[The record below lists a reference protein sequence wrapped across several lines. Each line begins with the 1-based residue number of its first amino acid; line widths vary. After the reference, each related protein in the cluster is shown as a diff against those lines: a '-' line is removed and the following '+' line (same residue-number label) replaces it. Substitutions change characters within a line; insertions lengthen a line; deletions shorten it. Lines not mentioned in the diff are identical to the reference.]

1 MDIGDYD
8 SYMKDIANDLD
19 RVSREQRTVQEYQ
32 SGNYSPFKAG
42 DKNVKNKFIRQIL
55 KEIDNYRESSKK
67 LKERLRHFESIS
79 SPMKESISP

>member
-42 DKNVKNKFIRQIL
+42 DKNVKNKFIR
-55 KEIDNYRESSKK
+55 
-67 LKERLRHFESIS
+67 
-79 SPMKESISP
+79 